1 VVLICSAA
9 QRRLRSSSL
18 TKKSIAQRQPS
29 SLLHC
34 RIGVRWRGVDTNNV
48 TPESHEFKLR
58 GSMKGSTESLFCT
71 EQTLA
76 TSRHETCLLKRL
88 RGDGQELA
96 RHWPLRGGGFCPLPF
111 PARRV
116 RVPRHHFGHGDSLP
130 NARTGSQV
138 RRPEG
143 NARKDSGF

>member
-1 VVLICSAA
+1 MIVMRSCA
-9 QRRLRSSSL
+9 RRFRCRSL
-18 TKKSIAQRQPS
+18 AKKRIAQRQPS

-48 TPESHEFKLR
+48 IPESHEFKLR

-116 RVPRHHFGHGDSLP
+116 RVPRHHFGHVDSLP